1 MDGAVAEV
9 IRTLVS
15 NKKFAGMMKQK
26 INMEVDTSSL
36 DREIATYEKQLRQC
50 YVNRESIMSDLD
62 ALDYEDKHYRRRK
75 TDLEERL
82 YKTYDKIEET
92 EVSLVVAKAKRRS
105 ILSDKVSGDNI
116 YKALVFFDKMYDIM
130 NEAEKRDFVTQLI
143 QKVEVYE
150 ERQPNGQWLKAIEF
164 KLPIIEHDMKLSL
177 DNGDSVE
184 TCVLLTKRS

>member
-1 MDGAVAEV
+1 MATPVLPTLRYGEKIGA
-9 IRTLVS
+9 RQ
-15 NKKFAGMMKQK
+15 KK
-26 INMEVDTSSL
+26 
-36 DREIATYEKQLRQC
+36 
-50 YVNRESIMSDLD
+50 D
-62 ALDYEDKHYRRRK
+62 A
-75 TDLEERL
+75 
-82 YKTYDKIEET
+82 
-92 EVSLVVAKAKRRS
+92 
-105 ILSDKVSGDNI
+105 GDNI

-184 TCVLLTKRS
+184 SVVLLPRSETTNREG

>member
-1 MDGAVAEV
+1 M
-9 IRTLVS
+9 
-15 NKKFAGMMKQK
+15 
-26 INMEVDTSSL
+26 
-36 DREIATYEKQLRQC
+36 
-50 YVNRESIMSDLD
+50 
-62 ALDYEDKHYRRRK
+62 
-75 TDLEERL
+75 EERL

-164 KLPIIEHDMKLSL
+164 KLPIIEHDMKMSL
-177 DNGDSVE
+177 NE
-184 TCVLLTKRS
+184 AKQRQIVLR